1 MGWIC
6 NPLRKPSG
14 VRIPQPAYKFYFLDF
29 FIEKGN
35 KKIDL
40 EIDGSQHSFRKEHDK
55 ERDEFL
61 IKEGYEVYRIDW
73 NDLKSQKGKEL
84 MKEKID
90 KFIYYYNA

>member
-1 MGWIC
+1 MLNNNGISFKREYAVKKEDGIHC
-6 NPLRKPSG
+6 
-14 VRIPQPAYKFYFLDF
+14 YFLDF

-73 NDLKSQKGKEL
+73 NDLRSQKGKEL